1 LLLIVL
7 TFLSISTMVSVCYHL
22 CMDTPRNPTQARL
35 IHEKTAM
42 VADSIVAMYKKI
54 ETAQQL
60 EHTEAQLISK
70 ALDGVKYELFP
81 QLHATEEGKRQ
92 IAALINDYQ
101 ADRFVIM
108 RLIIGP
114 WVGYAVAAP
123 LMSTTVDLE
132 KSTAL

>member
-1 LLLIVL
+1 
-7 TFLSISTMVSVCYHL
+7 
-22 CMDTPRNPTQARL
+22 MDTPRNPTQARL

-108 RLIIGP
+108 RIDEWLRMRTDTPVNEIENVVTLLKYI
-114 WVGYAVAAP
+114 Y
-123 LMSTTVDLE
+123 E
-132 KSTAL
+132 IK